1 MSTPMNNNL
10 PLRDSRDSMALSD
23 VASDPGAVSWGA
35 IFAGAAGAAA
45 LSLILLILGVGLG
58 LSSVSPWSGQGIGAT
73 AFGAST
79 IAWLTFTQLAASG
92 MGGYLAGRLRSRW
105 VGTHTDEVY
114 FRDTAHGFLAWAV
127 ASLVTAALL
136 GSAVGS
142 ILRGGAEIGAAVAGG
157 AATTAAAAVPGAA
170 AMAGSGGVPGQDYFM
185 DSLFRRDTAAPAV
198 VSADSSAAAT
208 STVVPGTATGTTAG
222 TGTGAGTSTS
232 VAGSAGSAGTG
243 GMSTSTMDSHA
254 GANNAGRSTVEAG
267 RIFANGISAGSL
279 PPEDT
284 KYVGQMIAQRTG
296 MSQADAEKRVTDTFT
311 RMQTKAKDAEV
322 AARDAADKT
331 RKASAYAALWIFVS
345 LLVGAFVASLS
356 ATYGGRR
363 RDYQ

>member
-23 VASDPGAVSWGA
+23 AASDPGAVSWGA

-105 VGTHTDEVY
+105 AGTHTDEVY

-222 TGTGAGTSTS
+222 TGAGTGTSTS
-232 VAGSAGSAGTG
+232 VAGGAGA
-243 GMSTSTMDSHA
+243 MSTPNMASNG
-254 GANNAGRSTVEAG
+254 GANDAGRSTVEAG

-279 PPEDT
+279 SPEDT
-284 KYVGQMIAQRTG
+284 KYVGQMIATHRH
-296 MSQADAEKRVTDTFT
+296 
-311 RMQTKAKDAEV
+311 V
-322 AARDAADKT
+322 A
-331 RKASAYAALWIFVS
+331 
-345 LLVGAFVASLS
+345 
-356 ATYGGRR
+356 GRR
-363 RDYQ
+363 GETRHRHVHPDADQSERR